1 MSNITYLQIAL
12 VVSVTLFVAQM
23 VKDFK
28 EIISAIWKLVQFED
42 KLDEVYQN
50 ETDANFVTKY
60 AKNRLV
66 WIVNVD
72 IKDQWW
78 RKITLITMYRRW
90 QERYPECSF
99 TNETQQ

>member
-28 EIISAIWKLVQFED
+28 EIISAMWKLVQFED

-66 WIVNVD
+66 WIVNSD

-78 RKITLITMYRRW
+78 RKIMLITMYRRW